1 MVRATSTLLAF
12 GLAVVA
18 TVELAGCTTTIDL
31 DPADAANDT
40 LCAEVTSNL
49 PGTVSGQPR
58 RWTDAQATGAWGDPA
73 KVLLTCGVE
82 PPGPTTLPCEDVAGV
97 DWIIDDSDAPRFR
110 VTTFGR
116 TPAVEIYL
124 DTTADDQG
132 QGVSSR
138 DVLDAL
144 SPIVSVLPV
153 DGQCLER
160 GAETPAP

>member
-1 MVRATSTLLAF
+1 MRALPTLAAV
-12 GLAVVA
+12 GLAA
-18 TVELAGCTTTIDL
+18 AALGLSGCTTTVDL
-31 DPADAANDT
+31 DPAPAANDP
-40 LCAEVTSNL
+40 LCAEVTSQL
-49 PGTVSGQPR
+49 PGTVSGEPR

-82 PPGPTTLPCEDVAGV
+82 PPGPTTLSCQSVAGV

-110 VTTFGR
+110 VTTYGR

-124 DTTADDQG
+124 DTTADENG

-144 SPIVSVLPV
+144 SPVVGVLPV
-153 DGQCLER
+153 DGECLER
-160 GAETPAP
+160 DEATPVP

>member
-1 MVRATSTLLAF
+1 MRALPTFVAI
-12 GLAVVA
+12 GLAAVA
-18 TVELAGCTTTIDL
+18 ALGLTGCSTTVDL
-31 DPADAANDT
+31 DPAPAANDP

-49 PGTVSGQPR
+49 PGTVGGEPR
-58 RWTDAQATGAWGDPA
+58 RWTDAQATGAWGEPST
-73 KVLLTCGVE
+73 VLLTCGVE
-82 PPGPTTLPCEDVAGV
+82 PPGPTTLRCEEVAGV

-124 DTTADDQG
+124 DTTADDEG
-132 QGVSSR
+132 NGVSSR

-153 DGQCLER
+153 DGQCLDRDE
-160 GAETPAP
+160 ATTAP

>member
-1 MVRATSTLLAF
+1 MRVLPFLIAF
-12 GLAVVA
+12 GLTMAAAVGV
-18 TVELAGCTTTIDL
+18 TGCTTTVDL
-31 DPADAANDT
+31 DPAEAANDP

-49 PGTVSGQPR
+49 PGTVSGQAR

-73 KVLLTCGVE
+73 KVLLTCGVA
-82 PPGPTTLPCEDVAGV
+82 PPGPTTLPCQDVAGV

-124 DTTADDQG
+124 DTTADENGD
-132 QGVSSR
+132 GVSSR

-153 DGQCLER
+153 DGRCLDRSE
-160 GAETPAP
+160 ATPAP

>member
-1 MVRATSTLLAF
+1 MRVPSLLVAL
-12 GLAVVA
+12 GLVAVA
-18 TVELAGCTTTIDL
+18 AAGLTGCSQTVDL
-31 DPADAANDT
+31 DPAPEANAA

-49 PGTVSGQPR
+49 PGSVSGQPR
-58 RWTDAQATGAWGDPA
+58 RWTDAQATGAWGEPS

-82 PPGPTTLPCEDVAGV
+82 PPGPTTLRCEEVAGV

-124 DTTADDQG
+124 DTTADDEG
-132 QGVSSR
+132 NGVSSR

-153 DGQCLER
+153 DGRCLPREE
-160 GAETPAP
+160 ATPAP

>member
-1 MVRATSTLLAF
+1 MRALFPVAVI

-18 TVELAGCTTTIDL
+18 TLGLTGCTTTIDL
-31 DPADAANDT
+31 DPSPSANEP
-40 LCAEVTSNL
+40 LCAEVTSQL
-49 PGTVSGQPR
+49 PGTVSGEPR
-58 RWTDAQATGAWGDPA
+58 RWTDAQATGAWGEPA
-73 KVLLTCGVE
+73 KILLTCGVE
-82 PPGPTTLPCEDVAGV
+82 PPGPTTLSCQTVAGV

-110 VTTFGR
+110 VTTYGR

-124 DTTADDQG
+124 DTTADENG

-144 SPIVSVLPV
+144 SPIVAVLPV

-160 GAETPAP
+160 TEATPAP